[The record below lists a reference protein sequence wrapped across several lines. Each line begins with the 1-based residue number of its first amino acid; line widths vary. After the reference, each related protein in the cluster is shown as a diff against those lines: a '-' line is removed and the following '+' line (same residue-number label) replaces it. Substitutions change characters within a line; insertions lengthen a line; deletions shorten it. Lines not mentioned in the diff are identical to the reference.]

1 MIFIELYVLVSVT
14 AWFDYGMRCRY
25 LWFIVW
31 RMWVAPYRWA
41 RGWRIAQSVPRQL
54 TLVLLEEHLRSA
66 FQRHHHFFSSR
77 SPRKPPWLDTWNR
90 EVSPAFNEIFFAHQY
105 SERKQV
111 FLGFEEKVFCIIVIL
126 VFIFFKL
133 TGGLQNTKL
142 REFLDGFCV
151 ALYGINLKYSTTRK
165 SIWNFIPSSTRLVV
179 PNLEAIDNCFNFQAD
194 S

>member
-1 MIFIELYVLVSVT
+1 MTFINLYVLVSST

-90 EVSPAFNEIFFAHQY
+90 EVSPAFNEIFGGSRFWEKT
-105 SERKQV
+105 SSLLLWRE
-111 FLGFEEKVFCIIVIL
+111 GFFCIIVIL
-126 VFIFFKL
+126 VVFFSVNRWVSKTQNLGNFL
-133 TGGLQNTKL
+133 TVSAWRSMG
-142 REFLDGFCV
+142 
-151 ALYGINLKYSTTRK
+151 
-165 SIWNFIPSSTRLVV
+165 
-179 PNLEAIDNCFNFQAD
+179 
-194 S
+194 

>member
-1 MIFIELYVLVSVT
+1 MIFIELYVLVSLT

-41 RGWRIAQSVPRQL
+41 RGWRIAQSAPCQL

-90 EVSPAFNEIFFAHQY
+90 EVSPAFNLFFGA
-105 SERKQV
+105 SR
-111 FLGFEEKVFCIIVIL
+111 FWEKTSSIVIWREGFL
-126 VFIFFKL
+126 WFSLYFFKL
-133 TGGLQNTKL
+133 TGGFQKHRTQGVSWRFL
-142 REFLDGFCV
+142 RG
-151 ALYGINLKYSTTRK
+151 ALWEKFEI
-165 SIWNFIPSSTRLVV
+165 
-179 PNLEAIDNCFNFQAD
+179 
-194 S
+194 

>member
-1 MIFIELYVLVSVT
+1 
-14 AWFDYGMRCRY
+14 MRCRY

-31 RMWVAPYRWA
+31 RMWVAPYRA

-90 EVSPAFNEIFFAHQY
+90 EVSPAFSEFFCASRFWEKTSSFVLRREGYFVQ
-105 SERKQV
+105 QLAF
-111 FLGFEEKVFCIIVIL
+111 FLEFCEPL
-126 VFIFFKL
+126 VYK
-133 TGGLQNTKL
+133 NTEL

-165 SIWNFIPSSTRLVV
+165 SIWNFIPSSTRLVI
-179 PNLEAIDNCFNFQAD
+179 LTECNCFNLQAD
-194 S
+194 SKLFIFPKCQNKNKK